1 MLRTPDSA
9 PGVAEARCRTAQAPL
24 YPPSGSFPHTG
35 PGQRPAARLW
45 RPSVPA
51 SASRGDH
58 DFIGTEHILLGLV
71 AEAEGV
77 GATDARAGNDPSW
90 GL

>member
-1 MLRTPDSA
+1 VT
-9 PGVAEARCRTAQAPL
+9 T
-24 YPPSGSFPHTG
+24 
-35 PGQRPAARLW
+35 QRPHERFAR
-45 RPSVPA
+45 
-51 SASRGDH
+51 GH

-90 GL
+90 GLVASGG